1 MSPIGTRESKY
12 TVFEDGVYTVAFDQ
26 WFPLD
31 EEGMPNLVLQE
42 RFGEEVLTI
51 RFRTSID
58 GEEGPPGTID
68 PEYELLP
75 LVRAFGGDPT
85 TLQEETNIG
94 RKLLKAQK
102 LMVGSTKVTVS
113 NSWIQ
118 IGTIQGMGVPES
130 FYYLRLSRIS
140 SKTEAGK
147 LGPLEGKYGPYVI
160 GRVKITRGDYEGT
173 EVSFLLDYPLVVGED
188 GIPSLPLKLNGELTA
203 ASKRYKNYLLAFYG
217 SDYPDFPHQD
227 CEDVQNIT
235 PLLTK
240 MMLER
245 NVEALGYVDGNRVDL
260 NKLAPVPD
268 DEKRLEEPK
277 ITPPKSVFTEAQEA
291 LRKVITLEVKAH
303 KNATAFVNGFA
314 WDLTPEGKEW
324 AKETLAGGGEKSILK
339 QYGLPKIFS
348 EWNDVAIENVMRV
361 LDYNK
366 QGQRFSADEVP
377 F

>member
-1 MSPIGTRESKY
+1 MIGTRESEY
-12 TVFEDGVYTVAFDQ
+12 TVFEDGVYEVSFDAF
-26 WFPLD
+26 FP
-31 EEGMPNLVLQE
+31 EGEDGLPYLVLQE
-42 RFGEEVLTI
+42 RFGEEVLVI

-68 PEYELLP
+68 PEYELP
-75 LVRAFGGDPT
+75 ALVRAFGGDPT
-85 TLQEETNIG
+85 ALQEETSIG

-118 IGTIQGMGVPES
+118 IGTMQGMGVPES
-130 FYYLRLSRIS
+130 FYYLRLSRVT

-147 LGPLEGKYGPYVI
+147 LGPVEGKYGPYVI
-160 GRVKITRGDYEGT
+160 GRAKVTRGNYKGT
-173 EVSFLLDYPLVVGED
+173 EVPFFLGYPLVVGED
-188 GIPSLPLKLNGELTA
+188 GIPGLPLKLDGDLTV

-217 SDYPDFPHQD
+217 SDYADFPHQD

-240 MMLER
+240 IMLER
-245 NVEALGYVDGNRVDL
+245 NVEALGYVDERSRVDL
-260 NKLAPVPD
+260 NKLGPVPD

-277 ITPPKSVFTEAQEA
+277 LPESVFTPAQEA
-291 LRKVITLEVKAH
+291 LRMMMVQEVGIH
-303 KNATAFVNGFA
+303 KNADAFVDGER

-324 AKETLAGGGEKSILK
+324 ARETLAAGGEKSILK
-339 QYGLPKIFS
+339 EYGLSRLFG
-348 EWNDVAIENVMRV
+348 EWDDSAIENVLRV

-366 QGQRFSADEVP
+366 QGQKLGQDEIP

>member
-1 MSPIGTRESKY
+1 MPIGTRESEY
-12 TVFEDGVYTVAFDQ
+12 TVFEDGTYEVTFDQ

-42 RFGEEVLTI
+42 RFGEEVLVI
-51 RFRTSID
+51 RFRTSIG

-85 TLQEETNIG
+85 SLQEERNIG
-94 RKLLKAQK
+94 RKLLMAQK

-118 IGTIQGMGVPES
+118 VGTIQGIGVPES
-130 FYYLRLSRIS
+130 FYYFRLSRVT

-147 LGPLEGKYGPYVI
+147 LGPIEGKYGPYIV
-160 GRVKITRGDYEGT
+160 GRVKITRGDYKGF
-173 EVSFLLDYPLVVGED
+173 EVPFLLDYPLVVGEE
-188 GIPSLPLKLNGELTA
+188 GIPELPLKLDGDLTA
-203 ASKRYKNYLLAFYG
+203 GSKRYKNYLLAFYG
-217 SDYPDFPHQD
+217 PDYPDFPHQD
-227 CEDVQNIT
+227 CEDVENIT

-240 MMLER
+240 IMLER
-245 NVEALGYVDGNRVDL
+245 NVEALGYVDDRNRVDL
-260 NKLAPVPD
+260 NKLGPVPD
-268 DEKRLEEPK
+268 DEKRIEEPESV
-277 ITPPKSVFTEAQEA
+277 PPESGFTEMQES
-291 LRKVITLEVKAH
+291 LRMVIITEVGDK
-303 KNATAFVNGFA
+303 KNATAFVNDET

-324 AKETLAGGGEKSILK
+324 ARETLAAGGEKSILK
-339 QYGLPKIFS
+339 EYGLPKIFS
-348 EWNDVAIENVMRV
+348 EWSDSAIENVLRV

-366 QGQRFSADEVP
+366 QGRKFSKDEVP